1 MHDVMRDLGV
11 MVQSQGE
18 SVGMGHCSTS
28 ESEDA
33 FSVPS
38 IEIV

>member
-18 SVGMGHCSTS
+18 SVGMVNLSTD
-28 ESEDA
+28 ECEDA
-33 FSVPS
+33 LSVPHD
-38 IEIV
+38 IV